1 MMIGHL
7 HPSESKLSSR
17 KRSLFVILI
26 ALGLLAVPTMAGAQ
40 SSDDAAAEEEIAA
53 ENAAPAAVVT
63 IPVLG
68 SDLVVTISVDDEG
81 TLSEVALDPADG
93 FTMDA
98 EHDHKMKFTSD
109 DGSMVV
115 KVKAKNDN
123 IFTKVEA
130 QDVESL
136 AGPGTWTGDVFGT
149 GDIATVHYVISV
161 DAAGMPAVTVD
172 DSIDFALPDVAI
184 DIKQGESEIEE
195 ADEAEST
202 AKVTFERDGDKV
214 QLKITAE
221 IQMQDGESRISL
233 KIMLIGGGNSGD
245 AADADDA
252 DDKDKSDK
260 SEKKDKKEKKPNKE
274 KSDGKDDS
282 DDNSDSDSDV
292 VDRDD
297 KDDKSD
303 DHRKDD

>member
-1 MMIGHL
+1 MS
-7 HPSESKLSSR
+7 PR
-17 KRSLFVILI
+17 KRSFLI
-26 ALGLLAVPTMAGAQ
+26 VLVALGLLAVPTLAAAQ
-40 SSDDAAAEEEIAA
+40 SSDDAVSDEEVVAETT
-53 ENAAPAAVVT
+53 APAAVVT

-68 SDLVVTISVDDEG
+68 SDLVVTISVDDDG

-93 FTMDA
+93 FTLDA
-98 EHDHKMKFTSD
+98 EQDHKMKFSSE

-123 IFTKVEA
+123 IFTKVQA
-130 QDVESL
+130 QDVASL
-136 AGPGTWTGDVFGT
+136 TGPGTWTGDVFGT

-172 DSIDFALPDVAI
+172 EAIDLALPDVAI

-202 AKVTFERDGDKV
+202 AKVTFERDGAKV

-221 IQMQDGESRISL
+221 VVMQDGESRISL
-233 KIMLIGGGNSGD
+233 KIMLIGGGNSD
-245 AADADDA
+245 EAADGDREDDNDTADNG
-252 DDKDKSDK
+252 KSDK
-260 SEKKDKKEKKPNKE
+260 ADKADKADKKDKKPKKD
-274 KSDGKDDS
+274 KSNGKDDS
-282 DDNSDSDSDV
+282 DSSSDTDV
-292 VDRDD
+292 VDGTD
-297 KDDKSD
+297 KDLTHD